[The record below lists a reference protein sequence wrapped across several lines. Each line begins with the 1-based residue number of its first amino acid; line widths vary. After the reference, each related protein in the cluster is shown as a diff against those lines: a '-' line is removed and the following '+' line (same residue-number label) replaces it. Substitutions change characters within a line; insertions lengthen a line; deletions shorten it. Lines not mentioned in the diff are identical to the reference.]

1 MMWLEWL
8 AATILFVAVVTA
20 FAARMR
26 SGRRRVI
33 LCIVAALLPLAKGAA
48 LAALFGYIALIT
60 LRPWYTYHWFVFWFM
75 LTACS
80 AIGTFVVLVRGL
92 RKRGDLM
99 PKAASWPRGKLA
111 LALAAVLL
119 LSWMT
124 FWNLD
129 LSVKGRL
136 ASLRA
141 EAGALALSTVPPR
154 PLEAE
159 NAALVYRQAFDAML
173 TGDDLPPEYK
183 KWTASTEGEGDA
195 DFDPADPKL
204 EAFLARSEGALG
216 LLRRASAMP
225 ACYFDHDYGRP
236 SFSMSLPEMEDFR
249 NAARLLALDA
259 RVKAAHGQM
268 PRAMEDVRAMF
279 ALARHG
285 MTNPILVPLLIA
297 CGTDEMAVHTLEAV
311 LKSAQPP
318 APLLAGLGLSA
329 SEEYGRNLPRV
340 FRMEEAFVVSAMVD
354 IGIGEDVSVQEA
366 MGFPGAPRPV
376 LQEVLT
382 DPLLAGW
389 RVFLAQ
395 EEMVAYRAGIREYQ
409 RLAAMPYYEAAKEWR
424 ELAEPANICRRGIMA
439 AMLMPAI
446 GQCATVV
453 TRADARHA
461 VACMAVAAARY
472 RAEKGRLPETL
483 DALVP
488 EYLPAVPRDPFD
500 GKPLRMVARDGRLV
514 FYSIGPDMKDDGGAV
529 FDEENHTGDII
540 FSLPL
545 NLPKPSETH

>member
-8 AATILFVAVVTA
+8 AAAVLFVAFVTA
-20 FAARMR
+20 CAARIR
-26 SGRRRVI
+26 SGRRRMIVCI
-33 LCIVAALLPLAKGAA
+33 LAALLPPAKGAA
-48 LAALFGYIALIT
+48 LAALFGYVASIT

-75 LTACS
+75 LAACS
-80 AIGTFVVLVRGL
+80 AVGIVLVLVRGL
-92 RKRGDLM
+92 RKRGDPPM
-99 PKAASWPRGKLA
+99 PNAAAWPRGKLV

-124 FWNLD
+124 LWNLD

-136 ASLRA
+136 AALRA

-159 NAALVYRQAFDAML
+159 NAAPVYRQAFDAML
-173 TGDDLPPEYK
+173 KGDDLPPEYP
-183 KWTASTEGEGDA
+183 KWTVSSKGRDDV

-204 EAFLARSEGALG
+204 AAFLARSEGALG

-311 LKSAQPP
+311 MKSTQPP

-340 FRMEEAFVVSAMVD
+340 LRMEEAFVVSAMVD
-354 IGIGEDVSVQEA
+354 IGIGEDVSVLEA
-366 MGFPGAPRPV
+366 MGMRGASQPA

-409 RLAAMPYYEAAKEWR
+409 RLAAMPYYEVAKEWR
-424 ELAEPANICRRGIMA
+424 ELAKPESIRRRGLMA
-439 AMLMPAI
+439 TMLMPAI

-461 VACMAVAAARY
+461 VACAAVAAARY

-488 EYLPAVPRDPFD
+488 EYLPAVPRGPFD

-514 FYSIGPDMKDDGGAV
+514 FYSIGPDTKDGGTA
-529 FDEENHTGDII
+529 FDEEKGTGDIT
-540 FSLPL
+540 FSLPV
-545 NLPKPSETH
+545 NLAKSSETR